1 MYVCDEHKFIFFH
14 IPKTGGS
21 SITKSLRNNF
31 NVKLHHG
38 YHNTP
43 MEMNDLYGGY
53 RSFAFIRN
61 PWDRL
66 VSIYSYYK
74 DRVDVTDIVS
84 FEEFCLTL
92 ENYIKD
98 YRVKTHLKQQ
108 TEYLHN
114 IDFIGKFENL
124 NEDFQI
130 VMSKYDKDLT
140 LPHINSSI
148 REKDYRKYYTSDD
161 QIRSVNE
168 FFKDDIKLLGYEF

>member
-66 VSIYSYYK
+66 VSF
-74 DRVDVTDIVS
+74 IVI
-84 FEEFCLTL
+84 
-92 ENYIKD
+92 IKIELMLRIL
-98 YRVKTHLKQQ
+98 YHLK
-108 TEYLHN
+108 N
-114 IDFIGKFENL
+114 F
-124 NEDFQI
+124 
-130 VMSKYDKDLT
+130 V
-140 LPHINSSI
+140 
-148 REKDYRKYYTSDD
+148 
-161 QIRSVNE
+161 
-168 FFKDDIKLLGYEF
+168 